1 MKQLPG
7 SATAC
12 GPSPSPPL
20 KDMSLPM
27 AQQPNTYLQMNP
39 FGPPF
44 AASQQPHSCKG
55 ESWRESRWVSPLS
68 RAASPGIARAR
79 AVGE

>member
-20 KDMSLPM
+20 YDIRLPM
-27 AQQPNTYLQMNP
+27 AQQPKKYLQRNP

-44 AASQQPHSCKG
+44 AASQQPHSCG
-55 ESWRESRWVSPLS
+55 EARCRAGRE
-68 RAASPGIARAR
+68 GM
-79 AVGE
+79 E